1 MYIMKV
7 DTCSTLLS
15 VSQVSTTGKR
25 LLLVPPE
32 LEIPVALLRLP
43 DVPPHVRHP
52 FNGKEGFSD
61 RLFAKTLFFY
71 LLASYFLAWGVFWF

>member
-1 MYIMKV
+1 MKV

-25 LLLVPPE
+25 LPLVPPGQ
-32 LEIPVALLRLP
+32 EIPVALLRLP

-52 FNGKEGFSD
+52 FNEIEGFGYHFT
-61 RLFAKTLFFY
+61 RNPRFIFELKLFPDLI
-71 LLASYFLAWGVFWF
+71 

>member
-1 MYIMKV
+1 MKV

-25 LLLVPPE
+25 LPLVPPGQ
-32 LEIPVALLRLP
+32 EIPVALLRLP

-52 FNGKEGFSD
+52 FNGKEGLSE
-61 RLFAKTLFFY
+61 LSIAKTLFY
-71 LLASYFLAWGVFWF
+71 TS